1 MGYDKL
7 TRAFEARFVAC
18 SRVSRPFDSLI
29 TMSMEEGETLRA
41 YFDRYWEFYNEIGE
55 NNERVALS
63 NFKVSLPIDFELKT
77 SLTLR
82 LVTDMHELMERVE
95 EYKRLKVVGQVQIQG
110 IYSHEKR
117 GKNGLS
123 SLA

>member
-1 MGYDKL
+1 
-7 TRAFEARFVAC
+7 
-18 SRVSRPFDSLI
+18 
-29 TMSMEEGETLRA
+29 MEEGEILRV
-41 YFDRYWEFYNEIGE
+41 YSNHYWELYNEIGK
-55 NNERVALS
+55 NNERVATS

-110 IYSHEKR
+110 VYSQEKG

>member
-1 MGYDKL
+1 
-7 TRAFEARFVAC
+7 
-18 SRVSRPFDSLI
+18 
-29 TMSMEEGETLRA
+29 MEEGETLKA

-110 IYSHEKR
+110 ICSQEKG